1 MSVLDDHDPLCRS
14 YYRGLIPHDE
24 CTDCALI
31 RRVRADERTQI
42 LAAAGLTWDT
52 ATEAL
57 QATQTAQEPGP
68 PDHPT
73 GTPI

>member
-31 RRVRADERTQI
+31 RRVRADERK
-42 LAAAGLTWDT
+42 
-52 ATEAL
+52 AL
-57 QATQTAQEPGP
+57 QATQTAQEPSP